1 MTDRVSFDI
10 CFNND
15 KKTKK
20 NINLKSGINVIYGEG
35 GIGKTRL
42 AQALASKTCKG

>member
-10 CFNND
+10 CFSND

-20 NINLKSGINVIYGEG
+20 NITLKSGINVIYGEG
-35 GIGKTRL
+35 ELEK
-42 AQALASKTCKG
+42 QD